1 MNGAGVPAVEAKA
14 VPTDAY
20 LLDVR
25 EDDEW
30 QAGRAPH
37 AVHIPMSALAER
49 ATEIPDDRDVFVICR
64 SGGRSGRAVAA
75 LNQAGWTTTNV
86 LGGMQ
91 AWEMAG
97 LPMEADGGADPTVI

>member
-1 MNGAGVPAVEAKA
+1 MNGSVPAVQAKA

-30 QAGRAPH
+30 QAGHAPN
-37 AVHIPMSALAER
+37 AIHIPMSALAER
-49 ATEIPDDRDVFVICR
+49 AGEIPGDRDVYVICR

-75 LNQAGWTTTNV
+75 LNQGGWRATNV

-91 AWEMAG
+91 AWSLAG
-97 LPMEADGGADPTVI
+97 LPMEADAGATPSVI